1 MDVLVPKRYLFWICY
16 HYIFAEQLVLR
27 RTSPYMVAC
36 MDVRGAARL
45 YNSLRLASG
54 KSVGFSF
61 KYVNFRRHQELEIA
75 FQLVQSPVRI
85 WIIYEHAESDLLNR
99 MTFDGIWYNWYFP
112 DEGNLSPRDAI

>member
-1 MDVLVPKRYLFWICY
+1 
-16 HYIFAEQLVLR
+16 
-27 RTSPYMVAC
+27 MVAC

-99 MTFDGIWYNWYFP
+99 MTFDGI
-112 DEGNLSPRDAI
+112 